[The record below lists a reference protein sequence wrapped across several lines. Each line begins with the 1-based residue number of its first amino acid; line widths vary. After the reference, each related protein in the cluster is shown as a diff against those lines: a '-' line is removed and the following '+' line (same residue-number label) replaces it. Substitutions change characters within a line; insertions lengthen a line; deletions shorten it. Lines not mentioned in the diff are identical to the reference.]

1 MVDIDEGSVV
11 INSVVEMTT
20 NHSDSIESLHDIPEI
35 PEESAKLFTK
45 VCKKALYQHDLVE
58 LQRYVIF
65 FPRYIGWFM
74 VFNATFNNISVI
86 LWSVLLVEE
95 TGVPEANHRLR
106 YMNLVECVAGILLQ
120 MKGQFTIGKL
130 KTSCFLYSV
139 DLYGSESS
147 IFM

>member
-11 INSVVEMTT
+11 INPVVEMTS

-65 FPRYIGWFM
+65 FPRYIGWFV

-95 TGVPEANHRLR
+95 TGVPEENHRLR
-106 YMNLVECVAGILLQ
+106 YINLVECVDGILLQ
-120 MKGQFTIGKL
+120 MF
-130 KTSCFLYSV
+130 
-139 DLYGSESS
+139 
-147 IFM
+147 